1 MDANDIEI
9 TIEMLEEVAKAQLF
23 RHDDYTALRKVAGRI
38 TNAELEVLYRRVV
51 THPDFEAVKTD
62 MRKFETL
69 TLPDDNLDTILLM
82 YNDLLKEARFEKK
95 YEVIIRILKE
105 LQKLKSISDEETK
118 FEIIIDVR
126 KPEEK

>member
-1 MDANDIEI
+1 MGDIEI
-9 TIEMLEEVAKAQLF
+9 TTEMLEEVAKAQLF
-23 RHDDYTALRKVAGRI
+23 RRDDYTALRKVAGKI

-51 THPDFEAVKTD
+51 THPDFEVIKTD

-126 KPEEK
+126 KPDVSL